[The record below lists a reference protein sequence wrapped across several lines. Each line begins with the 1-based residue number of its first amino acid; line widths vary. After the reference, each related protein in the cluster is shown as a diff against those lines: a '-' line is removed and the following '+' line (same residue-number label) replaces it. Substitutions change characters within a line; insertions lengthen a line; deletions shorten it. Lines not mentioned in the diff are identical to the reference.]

1 MRIIVDVMSGDN
13 APGEILKGTV
23 EAAAERNASF
33 ILVGNEQ
40 VINALAIENNY
51 DLRRFDIIHT
61 EEVVTMEDDPLSVVR
76 AKKDSSM
83 GLGLRLLSEG
93 RGDVFVSAGNT
104 GALFT
109 GASLI
114 VRRIRG
120 VRRAAI
126 GTLLPTA
133 TPCLLLDS
141 GANVTV
147 NPEDLCEFGVMGTAY
162 MRKVL
167 GVDDPTVGLLNNGVE
182 EHKGTPLQI
191 EANARLK
198 ETPGI
203 HYVGNVEGNAAAFGA
218 CHVLVCDGFTGNVF
232 LKSAEGIG
240 KLLLNAV
247 KDVFLKS
254 TVSKLSALLV
264 RRSFVDLKKTFDPA
278 EHGGAPF
285 LGISKPVVKAH
296 GSSDARAFK
305 NAILAAVSYA
315 ESDVIYEIATATE
328 RHRALLAEMQNE
340 AQRGAEN
347 ADPVAEKKEGEQ
359 A

>member
-1 MRIIVDVMSGDN
+1 MRVIVDVMSGDN
-13 APGEILKGTV
+13 APGEILKGTLA
-23 EAAAERNASF
+23 AAAELNASF
-33 ILVGNEQ
+33 ILVGNEEE
-40 VINALAIENNY
+40 INLLAAENGY
-51 DLRRFDIIHT
+51 DLRRFDTIHT
-61 EEVVTMEDDPLSVVR
+61 AEAVTMEDDPLSVVR

-126 GTLLPTA
+126 ATLLPTA
-133 TPCLLLDS
+133 MPCLLIDS

-147 NPEDLCEFGVMGTAY
+147 SAEDLAEFAVMGSAY
-162 MRKVL
+162 MKKVA
-167 GVDDPTVGLLNNGVE
+167 GVEDPVVGLLNNGTE

-191 EANARLK
+191 EANALLK
-198 ETPGI
+198 QTPGI
-203 HYVGNVEGNAAAFGA
+203 HYGGNVEGNAAAFGA
-218 CHVLVCDGFTGNVF
+218 CHVLVTDGFTGNVF

-240 KLLLNAV
+240 KLLLHAV
-247 KDVFLKS
+247 KDAFLKNAV
-254 TVSKLSALLV
+254 TKLSALLV
-264 RRSFVDLKKTFDPA
+264 RRSMADLKKTFDPA

-296 GSSDARAFK
+296 GSSDARAFQ
-305 NAILAAVSYA
+305 NAIFAAVAYA
-315 ESDVIYEIATATE
+315 ESDVIYDIAVATE
-328 RHRALLAEMQNE
+328 QHRQQQLQEQND
-340 AQRGAEN
+340 AQRG
-347 ADPVAEKKEGEQ
+347 EKSDVSDDYKEGAE
-359 A
+359 